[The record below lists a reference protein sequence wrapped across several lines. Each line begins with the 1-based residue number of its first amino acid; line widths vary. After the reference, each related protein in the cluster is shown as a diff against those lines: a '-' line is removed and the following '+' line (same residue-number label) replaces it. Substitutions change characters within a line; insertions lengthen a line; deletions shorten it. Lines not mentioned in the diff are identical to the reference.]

1 MNKISNLIIREATLK
16 DINNIMYIQKNDGHD
31 HSYYLNRARL
41 KGLFNSGELF
51 FIALLDRKPVGFASV
66 YIEIRAKLHF
76 LSVVKEKIGGGIGT
90 SLLEKIISKSKKH
103 KVKILYVYVEKDS
116 MLDNFLIKKGF
127 RNVGYFKNRFG
138 KDRDANILSY
148 GL

>member
-16 DINNIMYIQKNDGHD
+16 DLDNIMYIQKNDGYD

-51 FIALLDRKPVGFASV
+51 FIALLDGKPVGFASV

-76 LSVVKEKIGGGIGT
+76 LSIIKEKTKRGIGT
-90 SLLEKIISKSKKH
+90 ALLKKIISKSKKH

-138 KDRDANILSY
+138 KGKDANILSY
-148 GL
+148 DL